1 MRLPTQWLGVAPFFI
16 FAIMF
21 LILPTLYLMLGA
33 FQNDAGEFTFEN
45 IAALAQPSIVAAY
58 WISIKV
64 SLASSL
70 IGAFAGLAIAIAIVR
85 GGLPDWIR
93 SATLTFSG
101 VASNFA
107 GVPLAFAFLATLGRL
122 GLATVL
128 LNTLFGLNI
137 YAHGFNIL
145 SFWGLTLTYVYFQI
159 PLMVVIIVPA
169 IDGLKKEW
177 GEAAATLGATM
188 SQYWRMVVIPV
199 IWPSF
204 LGTVILLFANAFG
217 AIATAYALTGSSLN
231 IVPIL
236 LYAQIRG
243 DVLHNAA
250 SRLCHRLRHDRH
262 HRACQRLL
270 HLVPHPLREVA
281 QMKAGRFWAWVVF
294 ALGAAYFF
302 IPLIA
307 TVEFSHAHAARRL
320 FLRRLQGRAGR
331 RTLPGDLRLF
341 GARRRLH
348 HHPRRAHRGAGCL
361 LDPAAPAA
369 AQAGRRVHHAAA
381 AGHPGHRH
389 RLRLYQN
396 VWLEFAAA
404 VPGDRHG
411 HQRLAGHRLCD
422 TGAALYVSRR
432 RYRVCA
438 PSTCAR

>member
-1 MRLPTQWLGVAPFFI
+1 MTDISMSDHAVSGKTAPPAEARSMRLPTQWLGVAPFFI

-33 FQNDAGEFTFEN
+33 FQNDAGEFTLEN
-45 IAALAQPSIVAAY
+45 IVALAQPSIVAAY
-58 WISIKV
+58 LISIKV

-122 GLATVL
+122 GLATVI

-243 DVLHNAA
+243 DVLHNA
-250 SRLCHRLRHDRH
+250 
-262 HRACQRLL
+262 
-270 HLVPHPLREVA
+270 HLGYAIAFGMIVITGLA
-281 QMKAGRFWAWVVF
+281 NVF
-294 ALGAAYFF
+294 YIWF
-302 IPLIA
+302 
-307 TVEFSHAHAARRL
+307 
-320 FLRRLQGRAGR
+320 
-331 RTLPGDLRLF
+331 RTRSE
-341 GARRRLH
+341 R
-348 HHPRRAHRGAGCL
+348 
-361 LDPAAPAA
+361 
-369 AQAGRRVHHAAA
+369 
-381 AGHPGHRH
+381 
-389 RLRLYQN
+389 
-396 VWLEFAAA
+396 WLK
-404 VPGDRHG
+404 
-411 HQRLAGHRLCD
+411 
-422 TGAALYVSRR
+422 
-432 RYRVCA
+432 
-438 PSTCAR
+438 